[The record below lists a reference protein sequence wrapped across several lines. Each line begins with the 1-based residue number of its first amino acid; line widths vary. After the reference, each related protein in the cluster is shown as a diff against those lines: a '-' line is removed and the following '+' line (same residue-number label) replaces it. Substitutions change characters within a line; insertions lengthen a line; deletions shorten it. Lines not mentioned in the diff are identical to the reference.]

1 MTGKSDAVYR
11 YTEQKLA
18 RLDGVRNTGPGRAQ
32 LAQLRYGLGKAPG
45 ELPELWG
52 LLFQEIPDEL
62 CGKNRASKAEW
73 AIYTALTLYALH
85 QQGNDDSVLKDEVSI
100 GRAAAGLL
108 KQKDDADRIRK
119 RLNSITTAQTDEE
132 LSYQL
137 RGLVQMFRTADALIR
152 MDYARLAKELYLLHF
167 PDWAK
172 TIKLGW
178 GRDFYS
184 VVNQKWNSSEEDK
197 EEK

>member
-1 MTGKSDAVYR
+1 MTGKSDMVYR
-11 YTEQKLA
+11 YTEQKLK
-18 RLDGVRNTGPGRAQ
+18 RLDGVRDTGPGRAQ
-32 LAQLRYGLGKAPG
+32 LAQLRHGLGKAPG

-52 LLFQEIPDEL
+52 ILFQEIPNEL

-73 AIYTALTLYALH
+73 SIYTALTLYALH
-85 QQGNDDSVLKDEVSI
+85 QQGNDVSVLKDGTSI
-100 GRAAAGLL
+100 GCAAAGML
-108 KQKDDADRIRK
+108 KQKDDVDRIRK
-119 RLNSITTAQTDEE
+119 RLNSIATAQTDEE

-137 RGLVQMFRTADALIR
+137 RGLVQMFGSAEEVIR

-184 VVNQKWNSSEEDK
+184 VVNQKWNQSEKDK